1 MIESAFFFSH
11 LDILKRYYCFLCQV
25 RSGGPAICDETQHVT
40 AIIDVDGATICD
52 KTQHVTAIIDVDGA
66 TICDENQH
74 VTTIIDIGGA
84 TICDETQHVTAITDV
99 DGAPVVE
106 PTHSSG
112 SGHLQSKLSTC
123 PYCRLQFMM
132 DRELCDHIRT
142 QHADRR
148 YACQRCSCTFAR
160 TGGLN
165 RHVRNIHQKLVKC
178 SCGICGKGYH
188 DRRDYHDH
196 VATHAGAKR
205 NVCTI
210 CQAQLIFERS
220 LKVHVMRFHRD
231 AIESSS
237 HS

>member
-1 MIESAFFFSH
+1 M
-11 LDILKRYYCFLCQV
+11 RP
-25 RSGGPAICDETQHVT
+25 GGPAICDETQHVT

-52 KTQHVTAIIDVDGA
+52 
-66 TICDENQH
+66 
-74 VTTIIDIGGA
+74 
-84 TICDETQHVTAITDV
+84 ETQHVTAITDV

-106 PTHSSG
+106 PSHSSA

-123 PYCRLQFMM
+123 LHCRLQFMT

-165 RHVRNIHQKLVKC
+165 RHVRNIHQQLVKFR
-178 SCGICGKGYH
+178 CGICGKGYD

-196 VATHAGAKR
+196 VATHAGVKR

-210 CQAQLIFERS
+210 CQAQFTFERS
-220 LKVHVMRFHRD
+220 LKVHVMRFHPD